1 MVVRWWDAEEGSRAG
16 WRVGD
21 MRAKLGTEQALADL
35 CVGVGLGKGE
45 RSEGVGGACGQSAY
59 LAGPFSP
66 GAVRVA
72 GLHTWAGLGG
82 ARCVLEEAA
91 SELLWPPMRQEEA
104 WFDGP

>member
-1 MVVRWWDAEEGSRAG
+1 
-16 WRVGD
+16 

-35 CVGVGLGKGE
+35 FVGVGLGKGE
-45 RSEGVGGACGQSAY
+45 RSEGVEGACGRSAY

-82 ARCVLEEAA
+82 ARWVLEEAA
-91 SELLWPPMRQEEA
+91 SELLWPPMRQEETQV
-104 WFDGP
+104 DGP